1 MATKPKIY
9 RVLLQWD
16 DESNAWV
23 TYVPE
28 LGNISTYADTEEEAL
43 AATREMILGYIEAA
57 EKENLEPGHPLKLVE
72 LAV

>member
-1 MATKPKIY
+1 METTKPRTF

-16 DESNAWV
+16 DESAAWV

-28 LGNISTYADTEEEAL
+28 LGNISTYGNTEEEAL
-43 AATREMILGYIEAA
+43 AATREMILGYLEAA
-57 EKENLEPGHPLKLVE
+57 EKENVKPHSMKLVE

>member
-1 MATKPKIY
+1 MVTKPRIY

-16 DESNAWV
+16 EESAVWV

-28 LGNISTYADTEEEAL
+28 LGNISTYAETEEEAL
-43 AATREMILGYIEAA
+43 AATREMILGYLEAA
-57 EKENLEPGHPLKLVE
+57 EKEHVQPHSMKLVD